1 MCAPRHRRI
10 VNEFL
15 CTVIDGDYLKGLGMY
30 MFREVFQAER
40 GKAPE
45 IVAAFKALDQGF
57 EKAGYTNRR
66 IYVDYTGSMDTV
78 IYQWEMDSLDQYFS
92 MERGFFIDP
101 DADAQGLID
110 SMNSNARSG
119 SKEIYEVIQ

>member
-1 MCAPRHRRI
+1 M
-10 VNEFL
+10 
-15 CTVIDGDYLKGLGMY
+15 YLL
-30 MFREVFQAER
+30 REIYQAER

-45 IVAAFKALDQGF
+45 IVAAFKVLDQVF

-66 IYVDYTGSMDTV
+66 IYVDYTGPMDTV
-78 IYQWEMDSLDQYFS
+78 IYQWELDSLDQYFS

-101 DADAQGLID
+101 GADAKALID
-110 SMNSNARSG
+110 SMNDKARSG

>member
-1 MCAPRHRRI
+1 M
-10 VNEFL
+10 
-15 CTVIDGDYLKGLGMY
+15 YLL
-30 MFREVFQAER
+30 REIYQAER

-45 IVAAFKALDQGF
+45 IVAAFKVLDQVF

-66 IYVDYTGSMDTV
+66 IYVDYTGPMDTV
-78 IYQWEMDSLDQYFS
+78 IYQWELDSLDQYFS

-101 DADAQGLID
+101 GADAKALID
-110 SMNSNARSG
+110 SMNHKARSG

>member
-1 MCAPRHRRI
+1 
-10 VNEFL
+10 
-15 CTVIDGDYLKGLGMY
+15 
-30 MFREVFQAER
+30 MFREIYQAER

-45 IVAAFKALDQGF
+45 IVAAFQALDQFF

-66 IYVDYTGSMDTV
+66 IYVDYTGPMDTV
-78 IYQWEMDSLDQYFS
+78 IYQWELESLDQYFS

-101 DADAQGLID
+101 DADAQALID
-110 SMNSNARSG
+110 SMNNNARSG

>member
-1 MCAPRHRRI
+1 
-10 VNEFL
+10 
-15 CTVIDGDYLKGLGMY
+15 MY
-30 MFREVFQAER
+30 MLREVYQAER

-45 IVAAFKALDQGF
+45 IVAAFKALDQVF

-66 IYVDYTGSMDTV
+66 IYVDYTGPMDTV
-78 IYQWEMDSLDQYFS
+78 IYQWELDSLDQYFS

-101 DADAQGLID
+101 DADAQALID
-110 SMNSNARSG
+110 SMNNNARSG

>member
-1 MCAPRHRRI
+1 
-10 VNEFL
+10 
-15 CTVIDGDYLKGLGMY
+15 MY
-30 MFREVFQAER
+30 MLREVYQTER

-45 IVAAFKALDQGF
+45 IVAAFQALDQAF

-66 IYVDYTGSMDTV
+66 IYVDYTGPMDTV
-78 IYQWEMDSLDQYFS
+78 IYQWELESLDQYFS

-101 DADAQGLID
+101 DADAQALID
-110 SMNSNARSG
+110 SMNNNARSG

>member
-1 MCAPRHRRI
+1 M
-10 VNEFL
+10 
-15 CTVIDGDYLKGLGMY
+15 YLL
-30 MFREVFQAER
+30 REIYQAER

-45 IVAAFKALDQGF
+45 IVAAFKVLDQVF

-66 IYVDYTGSMDTV
+66 IYVDYTGPMDTV
-78 IYQWEMDSLDQYFS
+78 IYQWELDSLDQYFN

-101 DADAQGLID
+101 DAEAKALID
-110 SMNSNARSG
+110 SMNDKARSG

>member
-1 MCAPRHRRI
+1 M
-10 VNEFL
+10 
-15 CTVIDGDYLKGLGMY
+15 YLL
-30 MFREVFQAER
+30 REIYQAER

-45 IVAAFKALDQGF
+45 IVAAFKVLDQVF

-66 IYVDYTGSMDTV
+66 IYVDYAGPMDTV
-78 IYQWEMDSLDQYFS
+78 IYQWELDSLDQYFS

-101 DADAQGLID
+101 DADAKALID
-110 SMNSNARSG
+110 SMNDNARSG

>member
-1 MCAPRHRRI
+1 M
-10 VNEFL
+10 
-15 CTVIDGDYLKGLGMY
+15 YLL
-30 MFREVFQAER
+30 REIYQAER

-45 IVAAFKALDQGF
+45 IVAAFKVLDQVF

-66 IYVDYTGSMDTV
+66 IYVDYAGPMDTV
-78 IYQWEMDSLDQYFS
+78 IYPWELDSLDQYFS

-101 DADAQGLID
+101 DADAKALID
-110 SMNSNARSG
+110 SMNDKARSG

>member
-1 MCAPRHRRI
+1 M
-10 VNEFL
+10 
-15 CTVIDGDYLKGLGMY
+15 YLL
-30 MFREVFQAER
+30 REIYQAER

-45 IVAAFKALDQGF
+45 IVAAFKVLDQVF

-66 IYVDYTGSMDTV
+66 IYVDYSGPMDTV
-78 IYQWEMDSLDQYFS
+78 IYQWELDSLDQYFS

-101 DADAQGLID
+101 DADAKALID
-110 SMNSNARSG
+110 SMNDNARSG

>member
-1 MCAPRHRRI
+1 M
-10 VNEFL
+10 
-15 CTVIDGDYLKGLGMY
+15 YLL
-30 MFREVFQAER
+30 REIYQAER

-45 IVAAFKALDQGF
+45 IVAAFKVLDQVF

-66 IYVDYTGSMDTV
+66 IYVDYAGPMDTV
-78 IYQWEMDSLDQYFS
+78 IYQWELDSLDQYFS

-101 DADAQGLID
+101 DADAKALID
-110 SMNSNARSG
+110 SMNDKARSG